1 MTTNNKMIKIS
12 GGTYHIGDNSKIG
25 FDRDNEGPIVEVK
38 VRDFYIDETTVTN
51 ADFLEFFQ
59 DTGYV
64 TEAERFGSS
73 NVFHLLLDEN
83 QKEKYRPTGGT
94 DWWYEVPNASWH
106 MPEGEGSSINDRMDH
121 PVTHVT
127 WNDAMAYASWAGKRL
142 PTEAE
147 WEIAARGGKEGLV
160 YPWGDTLT
168 PDDQWMANTWQGD
181 FPEQNSMDDGFLG
194 TAPADAFQ
202 PNGYGLYQMIGNV
215 WEWCLN
221 SGRIPLDYFVEHSSL
236 DILVENHTYSDQQKA
251 LRGGSFLCHESY
263 CKRYRNAGRNSN
275 TANSST
281 SNTGFRCVKDVL

>member
-1 MTTNNKMIKIS
+1 MIKIP
-12 GGTYHIGDNSKIG
+12 GGTYQIGDNSKIG
-25 FDRDNEGPIVEVK
+25 FDRDNEGPSVEVT

-51 ADFLEFFQ
+51 AEFLEFFQ
-59 DTGYV
+59 KTGYV

-73 NVFHLLLDEN
+73 NVFHLLLSAD
-83 QKEKYRPTGGT
+83 QLEKYRPTGGT
-94 DWWYEVPNASWH
+94 DWWYEVPNACWR
-106 MPEGEGSSINDRMDH
+106 MPEGEGSSIDDRMNH

-147 WEIAARGGKEGLV
+147 WEIASRGAKENMI

-168 PDDQWMANTWQGD
+168 PDNQWMANTWQGN
-181 FPEQNSMDDGFLG
+181 FPEQNSVDDGYLG
-194 TAPADAFQ
+194 TAPADSYS

-221 SGRIPLDYFVEHSSL
+221 TGRIPLDYFVEHSSL
-236 DILVENHTYSDQQKA
+236 DILIENHTYSDKQKA
-251 LRGGSFLCHESY
+251 LRGGSFLCHDSY
-263 CKRYRNAGRNSN
+263 CQRYRNAGRNSN

-281 SNTGFRCVKDVL
+281 SNTGFRCVKDIL